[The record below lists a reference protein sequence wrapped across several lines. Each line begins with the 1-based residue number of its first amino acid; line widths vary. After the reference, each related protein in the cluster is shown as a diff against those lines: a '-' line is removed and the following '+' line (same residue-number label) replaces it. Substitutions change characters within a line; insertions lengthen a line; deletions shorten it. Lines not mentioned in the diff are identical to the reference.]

1 MSINFNPSFNSVLST
16 KMNHVGMA
24 KPQENNIQ
32 KNLTDGFKKANE
44 MQTNADASIS
54 DLLTGKNQDINSVV
68 ADVAKA
74 DMSFKLLVG
83 VRDKLVDAYKE
94 TMKMQI

>member
-1 MSINFNPSFNSVLST
+1 MSVNFNPSFNSVLST
-16 KMNHVGMA
+16 KLGGVNSI
-24 KPQENNIQ
+24 KPPENNTG
-32 KNLTDGFKKANE
+32 KNLIDGLRKTNE
-44 MQTNADASIS
+44 LMNVEQASIS
-54 DLLTGKNQDINSVV
+54 DMLTGKNQDINSVV

-83 VRDKLVDAYKE
+83 VRDKLVAAYKE

>member
-1 MSINFNPSFNSVLST
+1 MSINFNPSFNSILST
-16 KMNHVGMA
+16 KLTGVNSV
-24 KPQENNIQ
+24 KPPSNNIAE
-32 KNLTDGFKKANE
+32 NLTNGLKKANE
-44 MQTNADASIS
+44 MQVNADASIS

-74 DMSFKLLVG
+74 DMSFKLLIG

>member
-1 MSINFNPSFNSVLST
+1 MSINFNPSFDSVLST
-16 KMNHVGMA
+16 KIGGVNAMKPPKNNVG
-24 KPQENNIQ
+24 
-32 KNLTDGFKKANE
+32 KNLIDGLKKTNE
-44 MQTNADASIS
+44 LMNIEQASIS
-54 DLLTGKNQDINSVV
+54 DMLTGKNPDINSVV

-83 VRDKLVDAYKE
+83 VRDKLVAAYKE